1 GQHLVS
7 YTIVETST
15 GAERT
20 EPRFIRVNEVP
31 NINFSVLN
39 NCIVDTINFV
49 DLSVLDNGDFF
60 NDAIEQWD
68 WKIGEGPDFISTSQN
83 PKIKFD
89 ENKPGTYKVILTAT
103 TKFNCTASK
112 TSNPGDIE
120 IGVKPNP
127 EFIINNLTFGE
138 LSEFMDKTIIP
149 TQSNYPSGFSDP
161 TKSIDSIWWNFGEG
175 NPVSGTYDEYSIAF
189 HQFSQGNQEYQ
200 VSMRIK
206 TDLGCYAVDTIPVS
220 VIQSINVFPYEED
233 FENFNSQAF
242 RGDSASWQLMV
253 PNGYIIKGDAGNKAW
268 VTSNIDN
275 RHNDNEHSF
284 VALPAF
290 DLRSLLRP
298 MISVDIWANAENT
311 RDGAVLQYSYNGG
324 SWFTLVDQNENIA
337 RDSKEQIGL
346 NWYNEKGLVSRPGD
360 GTIEGTSGDNG
371 SGYGWT
377 GVNTNWRT
385 ARFPLD
391 EIRDNQP
398 AGASS
403 VRFRVVFSSDQQNPD
418 GTNYDGFAFDN
429 LWIGEREHNVLFEHF
444 DNLNSNTAY
453 KGDSVNLLAQKFTL
467 DLIPIQ
473 YHNNYPNEDV
483 IYLDNKYPVE
493 TRGSIYNITQSPR
506 SFMDGIKEY
515 DYSGSHVRDYQI
527 IN

>member
-1 GQHLVS
+1 GPYCLNEDPINNPLPRTSKPGFTDSWSGDNVFLQGGEYFFNHPVAGVGQHLVS

-220 VIQSINVFPYEED
+220 VIQSINIFPYEED

-444 DNLNSNTAY
+444 D
-453 KGDSVNLLAQKFTL
+453 
-467 DLIPIQ
+467 
-473 YHNNYPNEDV
+473 
-483 IYLDNKYPVE
+483 
-493 TRGSIYNITQSPR
+493 
-506 SFMDGIKEY
+506 
-515 DYSGSHVRDYQI
+515 
-527 IN
+527 